1 MTDRKTPT
9 EEPGVI
15 EGVAVEK
22 QPAGRKR
29 RASGKQQASSAG
41 GGTAGTGTGNAGAH
55 ARDDRPGRPGRA
67 GMSVATLMAMAA
79 ILIAGAGLAV
89 QEWRA
94 IARVEALQG
103 EIAAL
108 TAQLT
113 TAEEIAG
120 TAQDEAARL
129 SGRMAERLAALE
141 AAIPDDPQTAISDL
155 AGAQDDL
162 AQRLDALEST
172 SASASASATS
182 SAAGDASATEMA
194 LAQSALTVA
203 SAMLADSLAGGD
215 AGRWLPVL
223 DELEA
228 AGLDLGDLAALRAAL
243 SPPPPSTPQL
253 LATAKGMMPSLR
265 EAARDTRSGWWSST
279 ADTLAGFVT
288 LRRQDEAGDAVSADS
303 GSPLAGFKDAIAAGH
318 LAAAL
323 AASENLAAALP
334 DHAGRINSWRIAA
347 TRRLAADDALA
358 GFSAAIAARLA
369 RHGAG
374 GKGE

>member
-1 MTDRKTPT
+1 MTDRKTPA
-9 EEPGVI
+9 EEPDVI

-22 QPAGRKR
+22 QPAGRR
-29 RASGKQQASSAG
+29 RGASGKRQAAGAG
-41 GGTAGTGTGNAGAH
+41 GGTAGTGTGNADTH
-55 ARDDRPGRPGRA
+55 APDDRPGKPGRT
-67 GMSVATLMAMAA
+67 GMSMTTLMAMAA

-94 IARVEALQG
+94 TTRTEALQG

-120 TAQDEAARL
+120 TAQNEAARL
-129 SGRMAERLAALE
+129 SDRMAERLAALE
-141 AAIPDDPQTAISDL
+141 AAIPDDPQTAISTL

-162 AQRLDALEST
+162 ARRLEALE
-172 SASASASATS
+172 SASASATS
-182 SAAGDASATEMA
+182 SAAGEASATDMA

-203 SAMLADSLAGGD
+203 SAMLADSLVGGD

-223 DELEA
+223 DELKA

-243 SPPPPSTPQL
+243 IPPPPSTSQL

-265 EAARDTRSGWWSST
+265 EAARDTKSGWWSSA
-279 ADTLAGFVT
+279 ADRLAGFVT
-288 LRRQDEAGDAVSADS
+288 LRRQDETGDAVSADS
-303 GSPLAGFKDAIAAGH
+303 GSPLAGFDDAIAAGH

-334 DHAGRINSWRIAA
+334 DHAGGINSWRISA

-358 GFSAAIAARLA
+358 GVSAAIAARLA
-369 RHGAG
+369 RPGTG

>member
-41 GGTAGTGTGNAGAH
+41 GGTAGTGTGNADAH
-55 ARDDRPGRPGRA
+55 ARDDRPGRPGPA
-67 GMSVATLMAMAA
+67 GMCVATLMAMAA

-94 IARVEALQG
+94 TARVEALQG

-162 AQRLDALEST
+162 AQRLDALE
-172 SASASASATS
+172 SASASATS

-288 LRRQDEAGDAVSADS
+288 LRRQDGTGDAVSADS

-334 DHAGRINSWRIAA
+334 DRAGWINSWRIAA